1 MKNAIKL
8 NDGHS
13 LPRLGLG
20 VWQIPNDDTAGVV
33 STAIN
38 AGYRLID
45 GAFIY
50 GNEEG
55 MGKGIVQSDVA
66 RDALFVTSKVWNSEQ
81 GYDKARRAIEDSL
94 KRIGL
99 EYLNMC
105 LIHWPCPVKDQ
116 YVDTWKALIAA
127 QKDGQ
132 IRSIG
137 VSNFNPDHLDRIIGE
152 TGVSPVVNQIEVNP
166 RLIQEKMRAE
176 NKSRNIVTQSW
187 TPMGQLAS
195 FGAPAIVDIC
205 NRLERTPAQVI
216 LRWHLQL
223 GASVIPRSTEVA
235 HLTENLAAADFELS
249 DKDMAAISAL
259 DEGQRCGPDP
269 VAFEDE

>member
-1 MKNAIKL
+1 MNNAIKL
-8 NDGHS
+8 SDGHS

-20 VWQIPNDDTAGVV
+20 VWQIPNEDTAGVV
-33 STAIN
+33 STAIS

-50 GNEEG
+50 GNEDG
-55 MGKGIVQSDVA
+55 MGKGIAQSDVA
-66 RDALFVTSKVWNSEQ
+66 RDELFVTSKVWNSEQ
-81 GYDKARRAIEDSL
+81 GYDKARRAIDDSL

-105 LIHWPCPVKDQ
+105 MIHWPCPVKDQ

-132 IRSIG
+132 IRSVA

-166 RLIQEKMRAE
+166 RMVQEKMRAE
-176 NKSRNIVTQSW
+176 NEARNIVSQAW

-195 FGAPAIVDIC
+195 FDTPAIVDIC
-205 NRLERTPAQVI
+205 SRLERTPAQVI

-223 GASVIPRSTEVA
+223 GLSVIPRSTKIM
-235 HLTENLAAADFELS
+235 HLKQNLEAANFELT
-249 DKDMAAISAL
+249 DQDMAAISAL
-259 DEGQRCGPDP
+259 DEGQRCGPAP
-269 VAFEDE
+269 EAFEDE